1 MSQVIVGTGL
11 PEAVHS
17 KLTSVPFLTTIF
29 PSSGLGLILGGT
41 EKFKKWRK
49 RLITRFSWKRAGNT
63 TLRYLNFFTIVCA
76 SVLLLLLKNLKDHN
90 TLSFHFFCCG
100 TKRLKCFPRDVLLQG
115 QRKLLLACN
124 CRHNDHLYCKSVWF
138 RKIRVWL
145 EIVSRFNLNCQSG
158 FYISTFSLLF

>member
-41 EKFKKWRK
+41 EKFEKWRK
-49 RLITRFSWKRAGNT
+49 KNFWKKAASAKKTSKITS
-63 TLRYLNFFTIVCA
+63 
-76 SVLLLLLKNLKDHN
+76 HN

-138 RKIRVWL
+138 RKNWTLSPWPSEDFWQISYEKNAFSPLKITFLVLNIFL
-145 EIVSRFNLNCQSG
+145 ENFLNQ
-158 FYISTFSLLF
+158 T

>member
-1 MSQVIVGTGL
+1 MKKDLLFFSCVTKKSNKSSTNFWKMFLLITAILKKLEFISTCLSQVIVGTGL

-76 SVLLLLLKNLKDHN
+76 SVLLLLLKKPQRSQHP
-90 TLSFHFFCCG
+90 FFPLFLLWDE
-100 TKRLKCFPRDVLLQG
+100 TTQMFPKGCLIAR
-115 QRKLLLACN
+115 
-124 CRHNDHLYCKSVWF
+124 
-138 RKIRVWL
+138 
-145 EIVSRFNLNCQSG
+145 
-158 FYISTFSLLF
+158 STETPTSM

>member
-41 EKFKKWRK
+41 EKFEKWRK
-49 RLITRFSWKRAGNT
+49 KNFWKKAASAKKTSKITS
-63 TLRYLNFFTIVCA
+63 
-76 SVLLLLLKNLKDHN
+76 HN

-138 RKIRVWL
+138 RKKWTLSPWPSEDFWQISYEKMHFSPLKIAFLVLKISL
-145 EIVSRFNLNCQSG
+145 ENFLNQ
-158 FYISTFSLLF
+158 T

>member
-41 EKFKKWRK
+41 EKFEKWRK
-49 RLITRFSWKRAGNT
+49 KNFWKKAASAKKTSKITS
-63 TLRYLNFFTIVCA
+63 
-76 SVLLLLLKNLKDHN
+76 HN

-138 RKIRVWL
+138 RKNGLCPHGQVKMFGRYLMKKMHFSPLKIAFLVLKIVL
-145 EIVSRFNLNCQSG
+145 ENFLNQ
-158 FYISTFSLLF
+158 T